1 MQSCVSTRVDDEMLE
16 EGRNMALLI
25 ECPKCR
31 KRNSADAASCK
42 CGFNIK
48 KAAHKNYWIEYYLH
62 GKRKR
67 ERIGPSKAA
76 AEQRHRE
83 VLKRRTEE
91 RYIDK
96 NKNARVK
103 FDELAEWYLSL
114 PQIKAKRSYG
124 RDELSVRTLS
134 AFFTGKLVKDL
145 TVNQI
150 EAYRQVRLQEK
161 SCRKQTTRP
170 ATINREIA
178 CLRHIL
184 NLAEQE
190 GKIDE
195 VPFKRIRAL
204 KENNI
209 RNRILSVE
217 EYERLLAACPPHTAR
232 IVKMAYYT
240 GMRQGEILN
249 LKWDQVDIKQGMVRL
264 RPEDTKTDDARA
276 IPLQPEVIAML
287 NEMPRTIHG
296 FVFTCD
302 GRPVK
307 EVKRSFKTACKR
319 AGIENFTFHDLRHTC
334 INNWRLQGHD
344 YFRIMAASGH
354 KTMNVFKR
362 YNTVTDEE
370 LKRLVSGTVDTY
382 MDTNEKG
389 VNQKIG

>member
-1 MQSCVSTRVDDEMLE
+1 
-16 EGRNMALLI
+16 MALI
-25 ECPKCR
+25 VECPKCR
-31 KRNSADAASCK
+31 KRNSVDTASCK
-42 CGFNIK
+42 CGFNIG
-48 KAAHKNYWIEYYLH
+48 KAAHKIYWIEYYLH

-83 VLKRRTEE
+83 VLKNRTEE

-134 AFFTGKLVKDL
+134 ASFTGKLVKDL
-145 TVNQI
+145 TINQI

-232 IVKMAYYT
+232 IMKMAYYT

-264 RPEDTKTDDARA
+264 RPEDTKTDDART
-276 IPLQPEVIAML
+276 IPLQPAVIAML

-319 AGIENFTFHDLRHTC
+319 SGIENFTFHDLRHTC